1 MATAAKRRTKTGG
14 RARPKR
20 GPEGNAKSPR
30 SAETKGEDADT
41 PLEIPALGWQ
51 QVVLRAWKRGW
62 RDNIGLVAAG
72 TAFYGFISIVPILV
86 VAAILYSLFADP
98 GEVVR
103 NASRL
108 DAVLPGG
115 AVDAVSAQLER
126 IVNASGR
133 ARGLG
138 FAGAVIVALFG
149 ARNAAAAIIAAL
161 NIAYDEEEKRGFAKL
176 SLVALTIMGAGFGLA
191 LSLLVLLSYLG
202 NVRANLP
209 DLGGAQWIAIR
220 ASVVILGIGL
230 GAAGAAALYR
240 YAPCRTKAK
249 WRWVTPGSMF
259 AAIAWLALTSV
270 FSFYVT
276 QSGTFAT
283 NYGPAAA
290 AVVIL
295 VWLYLSTVLFLFG
308 GEINA
313 ELERQTAED
322 TTEGGDKPLG
332 QRGAEAADEVATS
345 DGPTKSRKR

>member
-1 MATAAKRRTKTGG
+1 MATRAKREKTGG
-14 RARPKR
+14 KRRLTPSRSVAERPGAGARDANGK
-20 GPEGNAKSPR
+20 
-30 SAETKGEDADT
+30 DADS
-41 PLEIPALGWQ
+41 PLEMPAEGWR
-51 QVVLRAWKRGW
+51 QVVIRAWKRGW

-72 TAFYGFISIVPILV
+72 TAFYGFISIVPVLI
-86 VAAILYSLFADP
+86 VAAILYSLVADP
-98 GEVVR
+98 EEVVR
-103 NASRL
+103 NAARL
-108 DAVLPGG
+108 DAILPGG

-126 IVNASGR
+126 VVSASVR

-138 FAGAVIVALFG
+138 FLGAVIVAIFG
-149 ARNAAAAIIAAL
+149 ARNAATAIIAAL

-191 LSLLVLLSYLG
+191 LSLLILLSYLG
-202 NVRANLP
+202 TVRSSLP
-209 DLGGAQWIAIR
+209 DLGSAQWIALR
-220 ASVVILGIGL
+220 VSVLILGVAL

-240 YAPCRTKAK
+240 FAPCRSKAK

-259 AAIAWLALTSV
+259 AAISWLALTSG

-295 VWLYLSTVLFLFG
+295 VWLYLSAVLFLFG

-313 ELERQTAED
+313 ELERQTAQD
-322 TTEGGDKPLG
+322 TTEGHDKPIG
-332 QRGAEAADEVATS
+332 QRGAEAADEVA
-345 DGPTKSRKR
+345 GV